1 MQKIATGQSV
11 VKVQK
16 KLLRNFLDIMTPAK
30 YFHQKRSEE
39 YELIITGYQ
48 KLFMYLLQT
57 VVG

>member
-11 VKVQK
+11 VKAQK
-16 KLLRNFLDIMTPAK
+16 KLLRNFQDIMAPAK